1 MFNKNINKSIDSYLN
16 SDYSKFKKYE
26 RINFLINEISRNID
40 PKKIYE
46 LLDIG
51 CSKGEFIYILKD
63 KFSNI
68 NFTGLEYSN
77 ELLKIAKNE
86 PFLKD
91 VNFING
97 DARTFDIKKKFD
109 FIVMSGVL
117 SIFDE
122 IEAPIKRIIN
132 HLKSNGIGLIF
143 GAFNKDD
150 IDVIIRYKNHYKKS
164 KEWESGWNLFSLNT
178 VEKVLSPFTKKI
190 DIINFKIK
198 RNLEKKDNPVAT
210 YTINIKD
217 SEEKL
222 TLTGGGIVRDFHL
235 IKFIKR

>member
-16 SDYSKFKKYE
+16 TDYSRFKKYE

-40 PKKIYE
+40 QKKNYE

-51 CSKGEFIYILKD
+51 CSKGELIYILKE

-68 NFTGLEYSN
+68 KFTGLEYSN

-91 VNFING
+91 VVFLND
-97 DARTFDIKKKFD
+97 DARTFDINKKFD
-109 FIVMSGVL
+109 FIVMSGVI

-132 HLKSNGIGLIF
+132 HLKGNGVGLIF

-178 VEKVLSPFTKKI
+178 VKKVLTPFSKKI
-190 DIINFKIK
+190 DVIDFKIK
-198 RNLEKKDNPVAT
+198 RNLKKKENPVT
-210 YTINIKD
+210 SYTVDIKD
-217 SEEKL
+217 SNERL

-235 IKFIKR
+235 IKFIKI